1 MWRSLRERLRQGG
14 RWMIA
19 PVDALPQRVFEC
31 ACTLAFL
38 AMVGFNF
45 WEWRDWLTDHGYHL
59 TVEEARLLGY
69 PPPLPTMPEWLV
81 PIFGLSLLMA
91 AGAVMLNRGRRLGL
105 WVLFF
110 IAVYVQA
117 VDYLS
122 TSAQNKMCI
131 ALYALLATGP
141 GLKWNQ
147 ERQRLEVS
155 RALPGVIMAM
165 LVIIYWAAGWT
176 KAFQGGAWLA
186 HADSL
191 KLAVAGFHRTEMA
204 AWALRL
210 WPDWVWTAGQYG
222 TLVLEIGAPIWFVW
236 RRTRSWALLAGIGL
250 HVGIALMM
258 RNVGLF
264 SLQMVAY
271 YPLFV
276 SADAWR
282 KLGRWMA
289 ASCGLLTP
297 ANSATA

>member
-1 MWRSLRERLRQGG
+1 MTAQSLWG
-14 RWMIA
+14 RVKQDGNWMVA

-69 PPPLPTMPEWLV
+69 PPPFPTMPAWMV

-91 AGAVMLNRGRRLGL
+91 SGAVMVNRGRRLGL

-110 IAVYVQA
+110 AAVYVQG

-141 GLKWNQ
+141 GLKWSQ
-147 ERQRLEVS
+147 ERRRLEVS

-176 KAFQGGAWLA
+176 KAFNGGAWLE

-191 KLAVAGFHRTEMA
+191 KLAVAGFHRTELA
-204 AWALRL
+204 AWAVRS
-210 WPDWVWTAGQYG
+210 WPDGIWTAGQYG
-222 TLVLEIGAPIWFVW
+222 TLVLEIGAPIWFLW
-236 RRTRSWALLAGIGL
+236 RRTRCWALLAGVGL

-276 SADAWR
+276 SAASWR
-282 KLGRWMA
+282 AAVRRVVEWLRLEGRE
-289 ASCGLLTP
+289 SP
-297 ANSATA
+297 A